1 MNKYLKIAL
10 ISLGAVAVV
19 GSAAFFGLKWKNGS
33 KNNSAIQTPTS
44 GNQATGTTGTTGGTG
59 NQASKQY
66 TLSIEKLKVSAPVI
80 LDVDGNKME
89 DYMKALEGGV
99 AQMARTAL
107 PGEAGNTVI
116 FGHSSYYVSKP
127 GNYKGVFSALDK
139 LSVGDK
145 IEIKSTDTTK
155 TYVVSGAKIVKPA
168 DLSVVTQDKN
178 QHLLTLLTC
187 WPPKTTTN
195 RYVVVAKL
203 AQ

>member
-1 MNKYLKIAL
+1 MSKNLKIVL
-10 ISLGAVAVV
+10 ISLGAVIIA
-19 GSAAFFGLKWKNGS
+19 GSAVFFTLNKKNS
-33 KNNSAIQTPTS
+33 SQNNSAVQQQST
-44 GNQATGTTGTTGGTG
+44 GNQATGTTGTTGGTSS
-59 NQASKQY
+59 QATALY
-66 TLSIEKLKVSAPVI
+66 TLSIEKLKVSAPVA
-80 LDVDGNKME
+80 LNVDGNKME
-89 DYMKALEGGV
+89 EYMKALEGGV

-127 GNYKGVFSALDK
+127 GNYKGVFSTLDK

-145 IEIKSTDTTK
+145 IELKAADSTK
-155 TYVVSGAKIVKPA
+155 TYLVTKAEIVKPT
-168 DLSVVTQDKN
+168 DLSIVAQNKN

-195 RYVVVAKL
+195 RYIVVAKL